1 MTEAILIHPG
11 EILREE
17 FLIPMGITAYRL
29 AKDIQVPVPRI
40 NDIVLEKRGISA
52 DTALRLGRYF
62 NMSARFWMNLQTHY
76 ELRLAEQ
83 AANLN
88 AIKPRSAA

>member
-17 FLIPMGITAYRL
+17 FLVPMGLTAYRL
-29 AKDIQVPVPRI
+29 AKEIQVPVPRI
-40 NDIVLEKRGISA
+40 NDIVSEKRGISA
-52 DTALRLGRYF
+52 DTALRLGHYF

-76 ELRLAEQ
+76 ELRLAAET
-83 AANLN
+83 ANLK